1 MPADRGGFT
10 LLEVLVALAILAIA
24 VTLVVQLFS
33 ANLRAVSRS
42 GDMTAAAA
50 KADIRLR
57 EVLAELSPTSASWSE
72 VTGDG
77 YRIDV
82 AITEVLREKSESLPF
97 KLLEVSLT
105 VGWREGGREKSL
117 VLKTLKTVERMA
129 PAEGRPAG

>member
-1 MPADRGGFT
+1 M
-10 LLEVLVALAILAIA
+10 LVSLAILAIA

-42 GDMTAAAA
+42 GDMTTAAV
-50 KADIRLR
+50 KADSRIR
-57 EVLAELSPTSASWSE
+57 EVLAELTPASGSWSE

-82 AITEVLREKSESLPF
+82 AVTEVLKEKSESLPF

-105 VGWREGGREKSL
+105 VGWREGWRDKRL

-129 PAEGRPAG
+129 PVEGRPAG